1 MSDVKPTM
9 RSFEAIFG
17 GTWVPVK
24 FHEEVPEREPRKLRF
39 CEAAAEGRWSE
50 VILTPESV
58 TCPGA
63 RRSLGWS
70 SGMDE
75 GLAEELAKKQSLTLA
90 TAKSLLKN
98 VPRLDGSVAA
108 VGLGT
113 KDAPDVLISY
123 VQPPTAMKI
132 IRAFQKSS
140 GGNLNSSL
148 SSVLSVC
155 GNVAVKSFLTGEIT
169 FSFGCDLSR
178 DCGSIGRDRLAVG
191 VPWSMVPRL
200 LEKGKV

>member
-1 MSDVKPTM
+1 MSDVKPTV
-9 RSFEAIFG
+9 RSFEESFG

-24 FHEEVPEREPRKLRF
+24 FHKEAPEREARKLRF
-39 CEAAAEGRWSE
+39 CEAAAEARWSE
-50 VILTPESV
+50 IVLTPESV
-58 TCPGA
+58 SCPGA

-70 SGMDE
+70 SGLDE
-75 GLAEELAKKQSLTLA
+75 GLAEEVAKTQSLTLA
-90 TAKSLLKN
+90 TAKNLLKD

-113 KDAPDVLISY
+113 KDVPDVLISY

-140 GGNLNSSL
+140 KGNLNPSL

-155 GNVAVKSFLTGEIT
+155 GNVAVKSFLTREIT

-178 DCGSIGRDRLAVG
+178 NWGSIGRDRLVVG

-200 LEKGKV
+200 LDGGRK